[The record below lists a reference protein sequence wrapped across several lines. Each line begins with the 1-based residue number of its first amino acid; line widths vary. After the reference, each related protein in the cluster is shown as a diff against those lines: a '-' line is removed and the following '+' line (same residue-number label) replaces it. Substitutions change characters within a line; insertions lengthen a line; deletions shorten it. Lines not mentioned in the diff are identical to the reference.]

1 MFKPQLQDREYSRER
16 VTEHEA
22 HFLVGSFGA
31 ITKFM
36 LKELVRV
43 QNSKL
48 ASKEIQGESSVG

>member
-1 MFKPQLQDREYSRER
+1 MFKPQLQDRKYSRER

-22 HFLVGSFGA
+22 QILVGSFGA

>member
-1 MFKPQLQDREYSRER
+1 MFKPQLQDREDSRER
-16 VTEHEA
+16 VTGHEA
-22 HFLVGSFGA
+22 QFLVGSFGT

-48 ASKEIQGESSVG
+48 ASKEMQGESSVG